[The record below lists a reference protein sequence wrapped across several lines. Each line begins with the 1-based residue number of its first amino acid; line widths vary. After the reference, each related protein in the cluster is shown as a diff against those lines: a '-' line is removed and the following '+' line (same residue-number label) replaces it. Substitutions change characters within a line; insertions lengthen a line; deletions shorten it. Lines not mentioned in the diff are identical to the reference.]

1 MSVNNR
7 GFFSPKSGGES
18 FCRLWPQSC
27 PNPIAGKDN
36 TGILSN
42 AIRIKLMNQLAIKLE
57 IQRHINRQTKALHL
71 HLKLT
76 EAFSAGS
83 CSCVDYFTSLHNLI
97 IPRI

>member
-1 MSVNNR
+1 
-7 GFFSPKSGGES
+7 
-18 FCRLWPQSC
+18 
-27 PNPIAGKDN
+27 
-36 TGILSN
+36 
-42 AIRIKLMNQLAIKLE
+42 MNQLAIKLE
-57 IQRHINRQTKALHL
+57 IQRHINRQIKALHL